1 MYCVSPFLRRYV
13 LVVCRF
19 PAPIHAKVWYF
30 CKCTYLLQNCIY
42 SICKQK
48 CKWRGI
54 IIKLV
59 HKSNFSHFRSS
70 NSNNFSELASIH
82 QTFVSSSRRKK
93 ADTVTQFYYIWG
105 DCCVRKKNVVKKR
118 SVFFSGKKAP
128 IWSYSKRE
136 KTVRLVHTFSDV
148 LLQNVPK
155 DFEEIWLQSINSNFA
170 PSTQFFCTIY
180 GRSRSP

>member
-1 MYCVSPFLRRYV
+1 MTEVASLQAQHKKEIWLYLAKIGLRPRNTELLCSSFLRRYV

-30 CKCTYLLQNCIY
+30 CKCTYLLQNCIF

-105 DCCVRKKNVVKKR
+105 DCCVRKKR
-118 SVFFSGKKAP
+118 SEEKIRLFFWEKGLYLILQQKGK
-128 IWSYSKRE
+128 
-136 KTVRLVHTFSDV
+136 
-148 LLQNVPK
+148 N
-155 DFEEIWLQSINSNFA
+155 
-170 PSTQFFCTIY
+170 C
-180 GRSRSP
+180 